1 LDLIGLASLDDSAFE
16 GVSTMKDFESG
27 FPPKRAPSRRSYLR
41 TIIFAVCAAFV
52 LTVFVCCYA
61 VTMVA
66 MAVLKGIAEGIAHL
80 GNFFSVFV
88 FAALVMVPW
97 LLELLSLLSTGQ
109 LIPFVMRLFQ
119 MLGSS

>member
-1 LDLIGLASLDDSAFE
+1 M
-16 GVSTMKDFESG
+16 TDFESG
-27 FPPKRAPSRRSYLR
+27 FPRKRPPSRRSYGR

-66 MAVLKGIAEGIAHL
+66 MAVLKGIADLGI
-80 GNFFSVFV
+80 FFAV
-88 FAALVMVPW
+88 FAAIIMIPW

-119 MLGSS
+119 LLGSS

>member
-1 LDLIGLASLDDSAFE
+1 M
-16 GVSTMKDFESG
+16 TDFESG
-27 FPPKRAPSRRSYLR
+27 FPPKRPPSRRSYGR

-66 MAVLKGIAEGIAHL
+66 MAVLKGIANGIADL
-80 GNFFSVFV
+80 GIFFSVF
-88 FAALVMVPW
+88 AALIMIPW

-119 MLGSS
+119 LLGSS

>member
-1 LDLIGLASLDDSAFE
+1 M
-16 GVSTMKDFESG
+16 TDFESG
-27 FPPKRAPSRRSYLR
+27 FPRKRPPSRRSYVR

-66 MAVLKGIAEGIAHL
+66 MAVLKGIANGIADL
-80 GNFFSVFV
+80 GIFFAV
-88 FAALVMVPW
+88 FAAIIMIPW

-119 MLGSS
+119 LLGSS